1 MHCSE
6 NHKFHAQL
14 FLAQNVF
21 GVPETRHEVCVLLQ
35 EPSVPC
41 LDVYVA
47 KLLGLVV
54 EVKVELF
61 DDQVHAFDALAVA

>member
-1 MHCSE
+1 M
-6 NHKFHAQL
+6 
-14 FLAQNVF
+14 
-21 GVPETRHEVCVLLQ
+21 Q

-61 DDQVHAFDALAVA
+61 DDQIHAFDALAVA